1 LSHLLFLSTFN
12 VIQSWADHDGSE
24 GGQSAAPIFAGRVNI
39 ADELHQPLEMTL
51 LVVVESQVAPL

>member
-1 LSHLLFLSTFN
+1 LLFLSTFN
-12 VIQSWADHDGSE
+12 GIQSWADHDGSE